1 MPKSKKKKKEI
12 DVIIVGGGI
21 AGCVLAFHLAN
32 ARLKVKVFEK
42 QSRNEIEHDWC
53 DSIEKKAFSYSGI
66 PAPKGEERK
75 RDRDHLA
82 VLSPNLES
90 IIHLSHYDYWIVDR
104 KLFLERLVKSAEKA
118 GAEFLFETEIIEPMG
133 RGQWVVG
140 VKKKDGSIENAQL
153 VVDCSGKARILSSN
167 IEVLDL
173 NIKIEKEDL
182 ARAHRESHE
191 VSEGVID
198 LQTHPIEKDILY
210 YRYGYEKGY
219 SWLNFE
225 EDNILDVGAGVGK
238 GYSDRSAKAIVND
251 FVNSKGNISNE
262 MLRGGGRDIII
273 RRPTTMV
280 WYGFLAVGEAA
291 CQVIPSNGCGVGS
304 AMIAAK
310 IAAEVVVDSLRRK
323 EVSIDSL
330 WEYQVQFM
338 KERGRDNAAL
348 DMMRRQFLAFSEED
362 FSFLIKKGILTKS
375 DFENLIHAKY
385 ARIGPLKMVIAF
397 FKGISKI
404 RLMLKVGKAISMSNR
419 IYNHYR
425 KMPKKYHTR
434 RYLEWMLG
442 QMHLF
447 AKLEEK

>member
-1 MPKSKKKKKEI
+1 M
-12 DVIIVGGGI
+12 
-21 AGCVLAFHLAN
+21 
-32 ARLKVKVFEK
+32 
-42 QSRNEIEHDWC
+42 
-53 DSIEKKAFSYSGI
+53 
-66 PAPKGEERK
+66 
-75 RDRDHLA
+75 
-82 VLSPNLES
+82 
-90 IIHLSHYDYWIVDR
+90 
-104 KLFLERLVKSAEKA
+104 
-118 GAEFLFETEIIEPMG
+118 
-133 RGQWVVG
+133 
-140 VKKKDGSIENAQL
+140 
-153 VVDCSGKARILSSN
+153 
-167 IEVLDL
+167 

-182 ARAHRESHE
+182 ARAHRETHN
-191 VSEGVID
+191 VSEGAIN
-198 LQTHPIEKDILY
+198 LQNHPIEKDILY

-225 EDNILDVGAGVGK
+225 DDTTLDIGAGVGK
-238 GYSDRSAKAIVND
+238 GYSDRSPKAIVND
-251 FVNSKGNISNE
+251 FVNSKGNIANE

-323 EVSIDSL
+323 EVSIDGL
-330 WEYQVQFM
+330 WEYQVRFM

-362 FSFLIKKGILTKS
+362 FSFLIKKGILTKG

-385 ARIGPLKMVIAF
+385 TIIGPLKMIAAF
-397 FKGISKI
+397 FKGFSRIK
-404 RLMLKVGKAISMSNR
+404 LMFKVGQAISMSNR
-419 IYNHYR
+419 IYRHYR

-447 AKLEEK
+447 EKLKEN